1 MAAAPANPVRVHGV
15 DFSGSAEPG
24 DDIWLVSGWCPGAEG
39 RTASES
45 AREGSSAP
53 GAGDDIDLRVT
64 DARPASEAFGVTA
77 REPVLRHLR
86 EFVTGAA
93 PDATPTQVTGL
104 DCSFGLPRPVLPSE
118 DTASD
123 DWRATL
129 DWVHETFVSD
139 DGRSFQSA
147 LKERARASDAEGVEL
162 KRSTDGPTGASSPY
176 SFITRYQTLH
186 GLRDVLRPLVERGAV
201 AIPPMV
207 PRDGERPSLVEVY
220 PAGTLR
226 DQGLPDRKYKD
237 DRTYPDAPAR
247 RERIL
252 DGLLD
257 RGVRLEGVP
266 RERLLADSGG
276 DALDALVGAVAVAR
290 NARTG
295 FATAPERY
303 DPVEGYIYV

>member
-1 MAAAPANPVRVHGV
+1 VRVHGV

-24 DDIWLVSGWCPGAEG
+24 DDIWLVSGWSPGDEG
-39 RTASES
+39 RDTSGS
-45 AREGSSAP
+45 GREGSTAP
-53 GAGDDIDLRVT
+53 AAGDDIDLRVT

-86 EFVTGAA
+86 EFVADAA
-93 PDATPTQVTGL
+93 EAATARQVTGL
-104 DCSFGLPRPVLPSE
+104 DCSFGLPRAVLPTAV
-118 DTASD
+118 TASD

-129 DWVHETFVSD
+129 DWVHETFAD
-139 DGRSFQSA
+139 DDARAFQSG
-147 LKERARASDAEGVEL
+147 LKERARASEAEGVEL
-162 KRSTDGPTGASSPY
+162 KRATDGPTGASSPY

-186 GLRDVLRPLVERGAV
+186 GLRDVLRPLLERGAV

-207 PRDGERPSLVEVY
+207 PGDGERPSLVEVY

-226 DQGLPDRKYKD
+226 DLGLPDRKYKD
-237 DRTYPDAPAR
+237 DRTYPEAPAR

-257 RGVRLEGVP
+257 RGVRLDGVA

-290 NARTG
+290 NAPTA
-295 FATAPERY
+295 FATAAERY

>member
-1 MAAAPANPVRVHGV
+1 MRVHGV

-24 DDIWLVSGWCPGAEG
+24 DDIWIVSGWCPDGERPDTPEG
-39 RTASES
+39 ERGGSHR
-45 AREGSSAP
+45 AR
-53 GAGDDIDLRVT
+53 DDIDLRVT
-64 DARPASEAFGVTA
+64 DAHPASEAFGVTG
-77 REPVLRHLR
+77 REPVLHDLR
-86 EFVTGAA
+86 EFIAGAA
-93 PDATPTQVTGL
+93 GAATARQVTGL
-104 DCSFGLPRPVLPSE
+104 DCSFGLPRAVLPAAV
-118 DTASD
+118 TASD

-129 DWVHETFVSD
+129 DWVRETFAAD
-139 DGRSFQSA
+139 DARSFQSA

-162 KRSTDGPTGASSPY
+162 KRATDGPTGASSPY

-186 GLRDVLRPLVERGAV
+186 GLREVLWPLVERDAV
-201 AIPPMV
+201 AVPPMAT
-207 PRDGERPSLVEVY
+207 RNDEHPSLVEVY

-226 DQGLPDRKYKD
+226 DLGLPDRKYKD
-237 DRTYPDAPAR
+237 DPTYPEAPAR

-257 RGVRLEGVP
+257 RGVRLDGVP

-290 NARTG
+290 NRAAG
-295 FATAPERY
+295 FAVDDGRY